1 MSTIAKAKHK
11 LGPIKIV
18 HVKHLQ
24 TKDPKDQLEIA
35 MHVKYLQTK
44 HPKDQ
49 LEIGVHVN
57 ICKSRTQW
65 INLRHVNVNTCKARH
80 KGPT

>member
-1 MSTIAKAKHK
+1 
-11 LGPIKIV
+11 
-18 HVKHLQ
+18 
-24 TKDPKDQLEIA
+24 

-49 LEIGVHVN
+49 LEIGMHVN
-57 ICKSRTQW
+57 ILQIEDPMDQLKTCECKTLAKQG
-65 INLRHVNVNTCKARH
+65 T